1 VKKHWGVLIVLFSLA
16 GLVPAAMGRGPAP
29 LPGPENALGSQA
41 APTSES
47 VIGHDRMP
55 EIPVEKMTDE
65 QKKAAEHLRKGRGTP
80 LFGPYIA
87 LLRSPDL
94 MVRVQAMGDYL
105 RFKPALPP
113 KLRELAIIY
122 TARMM
127 TQQFEWGGHAANA
140 LEEGLSPEIA
150 KAISEGRRPARMT
163 DEEALVYDFC
173 AELHRTYGV
182 SDATYARAV
191 SALGEQGVVDLVALN
206 GYYMMIGMILNV
218 AHTPMPKGSVPLL
231 RPFPQ

>member
-1 VKKHWGVLIVLFSLA
+1 MKKHWGVLIVLFSLA

-29 LPGPENALGSQA
+29 LPGPENAQGSQV

-65 QKKAAEHLRKGRGTP
+65 QKKAAEHLLKGRGTP

-122 TARMM
+122 TARIM
-127 TQQFEWGGHAANA
+127 TQQFEWGGHSANA
-140 LEEGLSPEIA
+140 LEEGLSPEIV

-191 SALGEQGVVDLVALN
+191 SALGEQGVVDLVALH
-206 GYYMMIGMILNV
+206 GYYTMIGMILNV
-218 AHTPMPKGSVPLL
+218 AHTPMPKGSAPLL

>member
-1 VKKHWGVLIVLFSLA
+1 MKNRVLIVLFSLA
-16 GLVPAAMGRGPAP
+16 CLVFAAKAGGPTP
-29 LPGPENALGSQA
+29 LPGPENAQGTQV

-65 QKKAAEHLRKGRGTP
+65 QKKAAEHLMKGRGTP
-80 LFGPYIA
+80 PFGPYIA

-122 TARMM
+122 TARVM
-127 TQQFEWGGHAANA
+127 TQQYEFGGHSQNA
-140 LEEGLSPEIA
+140 VQEGLSPEIV
-150 KAISEGRRPARMT
+150 KAIAEGRRPPGMS

-173 AELHRTYGV
+173 AELHQTYGV

-191 SALGEQGVVDLVALN
+191 SALGEQGVVDLVALH
-206 GYYMMIGMILNV
+206 GYYTMIGMILNV
-218 AHTPMPKGSVPLL
+218 AHTPVPKGSVPLL

>member
-1 VKKHWGVLIVLFSLA
+1 MKKPWGVLIVLFSLA

-29 LPGPENALGSQA
+29 LPGPANASGSQVA
-41 APTSES
+41 ATSES

-55 EIPVEKMTDE
+55 EIPVEKMTDD
-65 QKKAAEHLRKGRGTP
+65 QKKAAEHLVQGRGTP

-122 TARMM
+122 TARVM
-127 TQQFEWGGHAANA
+127 TQQFEWGGHSAIA
-140 LEEGLSPEIA
+140 LEAGLSPEIV
-150 KAISEGRRPARMT
+150 KAIAEGRRPAHMT
-163 DEEALVYDFC
+163 EEEALVYDFC

-191 SALGEQGVVDLVALN
+191 SALGEQGVVDLVALH
-206 GYYMMIGMILNV
+206 GYYTMIGMILNV
-218 AHTPMPKGSVPLL
+218 AHTPMPKGSVPRL

>member
-1 VKKHWGVLIVLFSLA
+1 MKKHWGVLIVLFSLA
-16 GLVPAAMGRGPAP
+16 WLVPATMGRGPAP
-29 LPGPENALGSQA
+29 LPGPENAQGTQV
-41 APTSES
+41 APTAES

-65 QKKAAEHLRKGRGTP
+65 QKKAAEHLLKGRGTP
-80 LFGPYIA
+80 LFGPYLA

-113 KLRELAIIY
+113 KLRELAILY
-122 TARMM
+122 TARAM
-127 TQQFEWGGHAANA
+127 TQQFEWGGHSANA
-140 LEEGLSPEIA
+140 LEEGLSPEIV
-150 KAISEGRRPARMT
+150 KAIAEGRRPAHMT

-191 SALGEQGVVDLVALN
+191 SAFGEQGVVDLVSLH

-218 AHTPMPKGSVPLL
+218 AHTPMPKGSAPLL
-231 RPFPQ
+231 RAFPQ